1 MEKEGLIRSLK
12 FIKENDLVIDT
23 LVTDRHKQ
31 IRKYMREK
39 VPKVNHRVDGWHVG
53 KGKASA

>member
-23 LVTDRHKQ
+23 LVTDRHTQ

-39 VPKVNHRVDGWHVG
+39 VPKVKHRVDGWHVG